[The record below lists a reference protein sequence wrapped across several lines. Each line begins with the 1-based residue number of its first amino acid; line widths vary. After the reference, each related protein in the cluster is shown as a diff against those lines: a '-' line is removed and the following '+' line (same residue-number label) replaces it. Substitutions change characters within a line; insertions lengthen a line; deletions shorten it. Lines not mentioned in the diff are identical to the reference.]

1 MSQVVIVAFG
11 CEIRDFHYNT
21 KAVKLLNDRAK
32 VTKPDV
38 WLFQDKAKG
47 LDLEIRVVYT
57 KAEFAAALDL
67 DGAIVVYN
75 GHSRFGQ
82 GPAFGPARLS
92 HCPDVQA
99 FPVNP
104 WEDHFRMGYD
114 AIEIPCIEDIFE
126 HCTNPTEIAKGKP
139 KTDLFV
145 PGHVQRLLDRA
156 LGRGTACRTAGARR
170 SLLKCFP
177 KVASQANGRGVQS
190 LKTRDFW
197 FTTHRDTEFHTIV
210 NVGAKDLA
218 KAKLKCKVLFMNSC
232 SSKVHFYRALKRRK
246 RAAKSRCV
254 FYMTHEVCPGDT
266 TTIFLRLLMDGHDPL
281 TRRGKRKFVKE
292 MNGDPGAGNV
302 EFLV

>member
-32 VTKPDV
+32 VKKPDV

-47 LDLEIRVVYT
+47 LDFEIRVVYT

-67 DGAIVVYN
+67 DEAIVVYN

-82 GPAFGPARLS
+82 GPAFGPAHLS

-104 WEDHFRMGYD
+104 WEDHYRMGYD

-139 KTDLFV
+139 KADLFV
-145 PGHVQRLLDRA
+145 AAHVRRLLDRA
-156 LGRGTACRTAGARR
+156 LRKGAGCQTAGARR

-177 KVASQANGRGVQS
+177 KVASQTNGRGVQS

-197 FTTHRDTEFHTIV
+197 FTTDKDTEFHTIV
-210 NVGAKDLA
+210 NVGSKDLA
-218 KAKLKCKVLFMNSC
+218 TATLKCKLLFMNSC

-246 RAAKSRCV
+246 REAKSRCA

-281 TRRGKRKFVKE
+281 TRKGKRKFVKE

-302 EFLV
+302 EFLL

>member
-32 VTKPDV
+32 VKKPDV

-47 LDLEIRVVYT
+47 LDFEIRVVYT

-67 DGAIVVYN
+67 DEAIVVYN

-82 GPAFGPARLS
+82 GPAFGPAHLS

-104 WEDHFRMGYD
+104 WEDHYRMGYD

-139 KTDLFV
+139 KADLLLPPHPQARRVAQGRPLAYSSCRRPRWAAARPGVAEGRRMPDGGGPPVTAQVLPQGRV
-145 PGHVQRLLDRA
+145 PDQRPRRAIPEDARLLVHDR
-156 LGRGTACRTAGARR
+156 
-170 SLLKCFP
+170 
-177 KVASQANGRGVQS
+177 Q
-190 LKTRDFW
+190 
-197 FTTHRDTEFHTIV
+197 
-210 NVGAKDLA
+210 
-218 KAKLKCKVLFMNSC
+218 
-232 SSKVHFYRALKRRK
+232 
-246 RAAKSRCV
+246 
-254 FYMTHEVCPGDT
+254 
-266 TTIFLRLLMDGHDPL
+266 GHP
-281 TRRGKRKFVKE
+281 
-292 MNGDPGAGNV
+292 
-302 EFLV
+302 